1 MSKAASEEYFKEVS
15 IGFYRGRIKISGGD
29 KMRDILQYKDFIG
42 SVHFSAEDG
51 AFFGKIEG
59 INDLVTFEGTTVDE
73 IKNAFREAVDDY
85 IDICKETGKPLQKS
99 YKGSFSIRI
108 APELH
113 KKAVQK
119 SSMLGISLNRLV
131 QRAIEKEVLSS

>member
-1 MSKAASEEYFKEVS
+1 
-15 IGFYRGRIKISGGD
+15 
-29 KMRDILQYKDFIG
+29 MRDILQYKDFIG

-51 AFFGKIEG
+51 VFFGKIEG

-73 IKNAFREAVDDY
+73 IKNAFQEAVDDY

-131 QRAIEKEVLSS
+131 QRAIEKEVLSP